1 MIIENIMK
9 ENKINLTEVSKQ
21 LGISKSYTSMLLSGD
36 RKASINLLK
45 KIKDKYKYSRN
56 KVMENLWKI
65 NYLYFHSILYNGS
78 QIALY

>member
-9 ENKINLTEVSKQ
+9 ENKINLTQVSKE

-45 KIKDKYKYSRN
+45 KIKGKYNYSWDKI
-56 KVMENLWKI
+56 MENL
-65 NYLYFHSILYNGS
+65 
-78 QIALY
+78 

>member
-1 MIIENIMK
+1 MLSKINKERKKMIIENIMK

-45 KIKDKYKYSRN
+45 KIKDKYKYSWN
-56 KVMENLWKI
+56 KIMENL
-65 NYLYFHSILYNGS
+65 
-78 QIALY
+78 

>member
-1 MIIENIMK
+1 MQRRWNKQKRRKCVIINNIMK

-45 KIKDKYKYSRN
+45 KIKGKYNYSWN
-56 KVMENLWKI
+56 KIMENL
-65 NYLYFHSILYNGS
+65 
-78 QIALY
+78 